1 MMDWFN
7 QDNVVLLAAMITGG
21 VVLLSTLITVVSQVI
36 TGIFQ
41 RRQER
46 TLKTFETRMQLYV
59 QLCTQYQE
67 IGDLQNDVAEVK
79 LKEGE
84 SWRKWRDKRVE
95 AQIVQNQVKSGIRT
109 GSVLSESALT
119 EHAKVLDEHAAKVLD
134 ELERLTRE
142 YDHINKELDATD
154 ENLRELMI
162 RVAAT
167 GAGISLIAGPRVS
180 KALRTLTCKI
190 KEGGKYDDEY
200 LTEFLLAARKEL
212 KIVD

>member
-142 YDHINKELDATD
+142 YGHINKELDATD

>member
-1 MMDWFN
+1 
-7 QDNVVLLAAMITGG
+7 
-21 VVLLSTLITVVSQVI
+21 
-36 TGIFQ
+36 
-41 RRQER
+41 
-46 TLKTFETRMQLYV
+46 MQLYV